1 MGKLVLYLPDGTVH
15 DIVLDKERLSIGRR
29 PDNDVCLPYPAVSG
43 EHAAVVNILDD
54 SFLEDLGS
62 TNGTLVNGKPVVKH
76 FLRDNDLIDIG
87 RQRLVYFSD
96 INTRAEPL
104 PPDVLRRD
112 IMGLQEQVER
122 ARSTRPPEPRK
133 PLAAPGA
140 AGPRTADPLMPDDE
154 LLADLEKAAFP
165 GEKKVASPTPPA
177 PVERK
182 VAEPRVQMPSRSAT
196 PAARP
201 AKRADPSAVATRLAA
216 TWSEAPAPPK
226 RDSPPM
232 STLPT
237 PASTAAAFAIR
248 VLSGPS
254 AGRELAMTRDEMSV
268 GRVGTQVAR
277 LEGRGGSW
285 RVARVEGAEPVMLNG
300 SAVPDEGAA
309 LTPGDRF
316 VVAGVELL
324 FDRR

>member
-62 TNGTLVNGKPVVKH
+62 TNGTLVNGKPIVKH

-182 VAEPRVQMPSRSAT
+182 VAEPRVQPAPRPAT

-201 AKRADPSAVATRLAA
+201 AKRTDPSAVATRLAA
-216 TWSEAPAPPK
+216 TWSESPPAPMQGAAGSTAPK
-226 RDSPPM
+226 
-232 STLPT
+232 
-237 PASTAAAFAIR
+237 PASSAAAFAIR

-277 LEGRGGSW
+277 LVGRDGRW
-285 RVARVEGAEPVMLNG
+285 RLARVEGAEPVMLNG
-300 SAVPDEGAA
+300 AAIPDEGAA